1 MLPPSDMRKN
11 EAAKMPMR
19 PEMHKSDIVNRELW
33 EEAQAKIKA
42 ASTDMQAPDVGD
54 MTQSFT

>member
-1 MLPPSDMRKN
+1 MFSPSDQRKN

-19 PEMHKSDIVNRELW
+19 PEMHKSDIVSRGLW

-42 ASTDMQAPDVGD
+42 ASTDMQAR
-54 MTQSFT
+54 TSEI